1 MYTTATGPMDA
12 SAAYL
17 ALRLPAGTKVTY
29 QGTLEEG
36 HGQWLVSPCNCR
48 HCTASA
54 FFGRP
59 ARRYE
64 LLTLDGRPSPY
75 IHVRHTSVTPVVSE
89 REREY
94 ATGTLLPKVAAVH
107 LRKQLRRAFPGV
119 KFSVRTGRGKAMWEL
134 SVSWTGGPGR
144 TAVSAVTAPLLA
156 TYGPSEERRP
166 ARISVTYAGR
176 EYHGTP
182 LLAAIALNRA

>member
-1 MYTTATGPMDA
+1 MHTTTPDATP
-12 SAAYL
+12 SYL

-29 QGTLEEG
+29 RGTLDEA

-48 HCTASA
+48 HCAAST
-54 FFGRP
+54 FSGRP

-64 LLTLDGRPSPY
+64 LLTLDGKPSPY
-75 IHVRHTSVTPVVSE
+75 IHVRHTSVTPAVGSE
-89 REREY
+89 EAQY
-94 ATGTLLPKVAAVH
+94 AVMSSLQPTIVAVH

-119 KFSVRTGRGKAMWEL
+119 KFSVRTGRGKKMREL

-166 ARISVTYAGR
+166 APVSVTYAGR
-176 EYHGTP
+176 EYHGMP
-182 LLAAIALNRA
+182 LIAAIALDRS